1 MIEIED
7 LLCLFWRPL
16 NSAPMAIT
24 MFWLLTVGCQS
35 VLSAYGIRYLLS
47 DGHNIIVSCLCVRV
61 NDSVRGTA
69 TLPVVRSA
77 VLLDGRSIRPGVLT
91 DYTPTGA
98 PRVQPH
104 VSQSFASQPFAREVY
119 SQKIS
124 DEKKIRFPSE
134 TWRTRIAS
142 AGRG

>member
-1 MIEIED
+1 
-7 LLCLFWRPL
+7 LFVL
-16 NSAPMAIT
+16 A
-24 MFWLLTVGCQS
+24 TVKFCSNGYYDVLAAYSRLPVCFVS
-35 VLSAYGIRYLLS
+35 VRYTLS